1 MTSLPIKCNVN
12 GKVLTRDELIRFLC
26 EYITDNKLEGKV
38 RNLLPQ
44 YTVLQNVRHHPV
56 RIALELGLITRE
68 DVN

>member
-1 MTSLPIKCNVN
+1 MTKYKVN
-12 GKVLTRDELIRFLC
+12 DKELTRDELIRYLC
-26 EYITDNKLEGKV
+26 EYITDNELEDKI

-56 RIALELGLITRE
+56 RIALEIGLITRE